1 MGWLD
6 SANYYTAFT
15 EGWGLY
21 AENPLIAEDTDT
33 YMKEPMQEFGMLQW
47 QVKTKKGTR
56 FLALYKF
63 TGNLKKQNSRQ
74 SNSKIEDK

>member
-1 MGWLD
+1 MQGGVEHFSDSCGGIIGWLN

-33 YMKEPMQEFGMLQW
+33 YLKEPMQKFGMLQW
-47 QVKTKKGTR
+47 QVNKYLL
-56 FLALYKF
+56 LAKF
-63 TGNLKKQNSRQ
+63 EGPAL
-74 SNSKIEDK
+74 